1 MWVTHTHTLYHA
13 SFFDGLHGFFTVF
26 SARFTLFQALE
37 HMNINDLKVE
47 MIDYFPVRRF
57 NHSSYQ
63 YWCLNCLGLDPTL
76 LTHSLDLTKNVTR
89 WNRFSAIIETRFDSV
104 ASNPTVKGCLGRSG
118 HICIYTYIYIYICI
132 LIYHILSMDIREIKS
147 LPKKWLSQLFA
158 VNNLYP
164 ILETTEFTSTSAIT
178 HPGIFRWVPLSSIT
192 CLHILTLLY
201 STGASTSM
209 SPQKNGYKCFSASL
223 KWLFTASSS
232 RSFAKSI
239 LGNQGMPALYLG
251 MWR

>member
-1 MWVTHTHTLYHA
+1 MGAIIYCKIIWLETLISGCHCNRLVLGSPWQKKAVRRENCSQTSMWVTHTHTLYHA

-118 HICIYTYIYIYICI
+118 HICIYTYIYIYV
-132 LIYHILSMDIREIKS
+132 Y
-147 LPKKWLSQLFA
+147 
-158 VNNLYP
+158 
-164 ILETTEFTSTSAIT
+164 
-178 HPGIFRWVPLSSIT
+178 
-192 CLHILTLLY
+192 
-201 STGASTSM
+201 
-209 SPQKNGYKCFSASL
+209 
-223 KWLFTASSS
+223 
-232 RSFAKSI
+232 
-239 LGNQGMPALYLG
+239 
-251 MWR
+251 